1 VVQADGK
8 IVVDGYTQDAQ
19 QGGGYKS
26 ELVRYNA
33 DGSMDLNFGVNGI
46 DSAGPG
52 FATGSGVAIQADGK
66 IVTAGAVFGSPN
78 HFALARYN
86 SDGSFDTSFGT
97 GGKVVTDFGS
107 TVPFGLLIEPDGRIV
122 LTGGANGSLDFGVAR
137 FNVDGSFDTSFGT
150 GGKVTT
156 NFGGTAAAGY
166 GVAGTPDGKIVV
178 AGIKEFV
185 GSGFDYDFA
194 VARYNSDGSLDT
206 SFGAGGKVTT
216 DFASTDDIP
225 YTVTVQA
232 DGKVVVAGI
241 TDSSAA
247 SNFGLVRYNLDGSL
261 DASFGSGGKVVT
273 DFGANFEA
281 GNSVTMQADGK
292 MVVAGFSFSGS
303 PSNADFA
310 LARYNS
316 NGSLD
321 TSFGT
326 GGKVKTSFG
335 SNNDLANSV
344 VIQPDGK
351 ILVGGSTSGGPGTGA
366 DYALV
371 RYNSDGS
378 LDTSFG
384 NDTPLATGTPG
395 NDGFTALSGKERI
408 DAGAGHDTVTFNFSL
423 TAAAFSFAGGEIIVD
438 TASSHTILSGVE
450 EFHFLDGTVNN
461 DDGDPLVNDLFYY
474 ARNRDVWNAHID
486 ADLHYRTSGYRE
498 GRSPNETFTPAE
510 YLASN
515 PDLIQAFG
523 LNLAAAGQHYITNGF
538 NEHRATQS
546 FDAAGYLA
554 SNPDLIQA
562 FGFNLAAAEQH
573 YVTNGFN
580 EHRATHSFDA
590 LEYLVSNPDLIQA
603 FGTNTLAA
611 EQHYITNGFNEHRA
625 THSFNALE
633 YLASNPDLI
642 QAFGTNTLA
651 AEQHYLTNGFNEHR
665 ATQSFDAAEYL
676 ASNPDLI
683 QAFGFD
689 LTAAEAHYITNGF
702 NEHRATH
709 SFDAVEYLASNPDLI
724 QAFGANT
731 LAAEQH
737 YIQSGFNEGRAT
749 LSFNAAQYLANYADL
764 GAAFGNNL
772 AAAEQHYITNGFN
785 EGRTDH
791 APVINGD
798 GGDNTLVAKNGAIV
812 TGGAGA
818 DNFVFNSSLLTPA
831 TITDFAAGTDHLQIS
846 AAGFGHGLVA
856 GNPVTLVTAATAS
869 AATNAGTDGYFIFD
883 NAHTVWWD
891 PTGGSGSDAIA
902 LAKLTG
908 VAALHMS
915 DFLVA

>member
-1 VVQADGK
+1 LSSYQGLVTTDFGSLSAQIRSIAVQADGK
-8 IVVDGYTQDAQ
+8 IVVTGYAQDV
-19 QGGGYKS
+19 QGGQNGYS
-26 ELVRYNA
+26 SDLVRYNA
-33 DGSMDLNFGVNGI
+33 DGSIDLNFGVNGI
-46 DSAGPG
+46 ASAGPG
-52 FATGSGVAIQADGK
+52 FSTGSGVAIQADGK
-66 IVTAGAVFGSPN
+66 IVTAGSTFGSTN
-78 HFALARYN
+78 HFVLARHN
-86 SDGSFDTSFGT
+86 SDGSLDTSYGT
-97 GGKVVTDFGS
+97 GGQVVTDFGS
-107 TVPFGLLIEPDGRIV
+107 TAPFGSLIQPDGKMV
-122 LTGGANGSLDFGVAR
+122 LTGGADGSLDFGVAR
-137 FNVDGSFDTSFGT
+137 FNTNGSFDASFGS

-156 NFGGTAAAGY
+156 NFGGTYSAGY
-166 GVAGTPDGKIVV
+166 GVARAPDGKIVV

-232 DGKVVVAGI
+232 DGKIVAAGI
-241 TDSSAA
+241 TDPGAA

-281 GNSVTMQADGK
+281 ANSVTMQADGK
-292 MVVAGFSFSGS
+292 IVVAGFTFLGTF
-303 PSNADFA
+303 NVDFA

-316 NGSLD
+316 DGSLD
-321 TSFGT
+321 TSFGI
-326 GGKVKTSFG
+326 GGKVTTSFG
-335 SNNDLANSV
+335 SNEDAISV

-366 DYALV
+366 DFALV

-395 NDGFTALSGKERI
+395 NDSYTAVSGKERI
-408 DAGAGHDTVTFNFSL
+408 DAGAGHDTVTFNFNL
-423 TAAAFSFAGGEIIVD
+423 TAATFSFAGSDIIVD

-474 ARNRDVWNAHID
+474 AGNHDVWNARID
-486 ADLHYRTSGYRE
+486 ADLHYRSSGYQE
-498 GRSPNETFTPAE
+498 GRSPNETFTPLE

-515 PDLIQAFG
+515 PDLIHAFG
-523 LNLAAAGQHYITNGF
+523 FNLAAAGQHYITNGF

-546 FDAAGYLA
+546 FDAVGYLA

-573 YVTNGFN
+573 YITNGFY
-580 EHRATHSFDA
+580 EHRATQSFDA
-590 LEYLVSNPDLIQA
+590 
-603 FGTNTLAA
+603 T
-611 EQHYITNGFNEHRA
+611 
-625 THSFNALE
+625 E

-642 QAFGTNTLA
+642 QAFGLNVA
-651 AEQHYLTNGFNEHR
+651 VAEQHYVQNGFNEHR
-665 ATQSFDAAEYL
+665 ATHSFDAAEYL

-683 QAFGFD
+683 QAFGFN
-689 LTAAEAHYITNGF
+689 LAAAKQHYITNGFNEHRATQSFDAIEYLASNPDLIQAFGLNVAVAEQHYVQNGF

-709 SFDAVEYLASNPDLI
+709 SFDA
-724 QAFGANT
+724 
-731 LAAEQH
+731 
-737 YIQSGFNEGRAT
+737 
-749 LSFNAAQYLANYADL
+749 AQYLANYADL
-764 GAAFGNNL
+764 SAAFGNNL

-785 EGRTDH
+785 EGRTDQ

-798 GGDNTLVAKNGAIV
+798 GGDNTLVAKNGAIM

-818 DNFVFNSSLLTPA
+818 DNFVFNSSPLTPA

-869 AATNAGTDGYFIFD
+869 AAANAGTDGYFIFD

-902 LAKLTG
+902 LAKLTA
-908 VAALHMS
+908 VAALHVS